1 MESVWGLR
9 YSMTYSYSKNAVELI
24 NEVEKFSNSKLNKKA
39 ELINLYESAITS
51 DKVKDFEDLS
61 FTAKYL
67 RGLMRVLNEGKQI
80 SEVGSM
86 EKIKSDFTMNMKKAT
101 ELIKNII
108 SNSDD
113 SMKKYFEENFLE
125 MSQNSLVNVNELLAD
140 LEWVKMYMNKVKR
153 EDKN

>member
-1 MESVWGLR
+1 
-9 YSMTYSYSKNAVELI
+9 MTYSYSKNAVEFI
-24 NEVEKFSNSKLNKKA
+24 DEVEKFSNSKLNKKA
-39 ELINLYESAITS
+39 ELINLYESAIAS
-51 DKVKDFEDLS
+51 EKVNDFEDLS

-67 RGLMRVLNEGKQI
+67 RGLMRVLNEGKQM

-113 SMKKYFEENFLE
+113 SVKKYFEENFLE